1 MSEDLETL
9 RHSTAHVMAAAVLDL
24 FPGTVI
30 GIGPATDEGFYY
42 DFGFT
47 ERLLPEQL
55 PKIEARMHEIVK
67 AATPFVK
74 EEVPRAEA
82 VALFERL
89 HQPLKVELIEEKVTE
104 PNARLYRTGDFVDL
118 CLGPHVPNADKLG
131 AFRLLSIAGAY
142 WKGSE
147 KNQQLTRIYGTA
159 FSTEAELD
167 AHLKMLE
174 EAAKRDHRKLGKEL
188 DLFVIDEMVGR
199 GLPLLTPKGA
209 AIRHQMEEF
218 IFRLERR
225 QGYEHVKTP
234 DIARL
239 ELYKV
244 SGHLDRYRESMYA
257 PSEMEDEEWQLR
269 PMNCPHHIRLFQR
282 KPSSFRD
289 LPVRIAE
296 LGTVYRYE
304 KSGEVS
310 GLIRVRAFTINDAHI
325 FCRPDQL
332 NVEFERVIQLIL
344 QVYRAFGIT
353 DFYFRLSLRDEV
365 SNKWMGDPAI
375 WQRAQDAAREALRA
389 SGHPFVEA
397 PGEAAF
403 YGPKL
408 DVQIKDAIGREFS
421 LSTNQIDFL
430 LPERFGLE
438 YVTSEQTMERPVMLH
453 RAPIGS
459 MERFM
464 AYLIE
469 HYGGAFP
476 VWLAPVQLVF
486 IPIADRHLEAVS
498 KLAERFRE
506 KDLRVEV
513 DGKAERMQAKIRNAQ
528 LQKVPYMAVVGD
540 KELEAGTLNIR
551 RREGGDQVSVGIDQF
566 LAQLE
571 DESRLPL

>member
-1 MSEDLETL
+1 MSDELETL

-24 FPGTVI
+24 FPGTEI

-42 DFGFT
+42 DFAFK
-47 ERLLPEQL
+47 EPLLHEHL
-55 PKIEARMHEIVK
+55 AKIEARMREIVK
-67 AATPFVK
+67 AAPPFVK
-74 EEVPRAEA
+74 EEMPRDSA
-82 VALFERL
+82 VKYFADTY
-89 HQPLKVELIEEKVTE
+89 QPLKLELIADKETDAL
-104 PNARLYRTGDFVDL
+104 ARVYRTGDFVDL
-118 CLGPHVPNADKLG
+118 CLGPHVADAGKLG
-131 AFRLLSIAGAY
+131 AFKLLSIAGAY

-147 KNQQLTRIYGTA
+147 KNRMLTRIYGTA
-159 FSTEAELD
+159 FPTQGELD
-167 AHLKMLE
+167 AHLTRLE

-188 DLFVIDEMVGR
+188 DLFMIDELVGR
-199 GLPLLTPKGA
+199 GLPMLTPKGA
-209 AIRHQMEEF
+209 AIRRQMEDY
-218 IFRLERR
+218 ILRLERR
-225 QGYEHVKTP
+225 RGYSHVHTP

-239 ELYKV
+239 DLFKV
-244 SGHLDRYRESMYA
+244 SGHLERYRESMYA
-257 PSEMEDEEWQLR
+257 PSEMEDEQWQLR

-282 KPSSFRD
+282 HAHSFRD
-289 LPVRIAE
+289 LPVRLAE

-310 GLIRVRAFTINDAHI
+310 GLIRVRSFTINDAHI

-332 NVEFERVIQLIL
+332 DEEFERVVQLIL
-344 QVYRAFGIT
+344 EVYRAFGIT
-353 DFYFRLSLRDEV
+353 DFHFRLSLRDDT
-365 SNKWMGDPAI
+365 SQKWMGDPAI
-375 WQRAQDAAREALRA
+375 WEKAQDAARHALKA
-389 SGHPFVEA
+389 AGHPFTEA

-438 YVTSEQTMERPVMLH
+438 YVTSEQKMERPVMLH

-476 VWLAPVQLVF
+476 VWLAPVQLTF
-486 IPIADRHLEAVS
+486 IPIADRHVEAVS
-498 KLAERFRE
+498 KLAERFRDR
-506 KDLRVEV
+506 DLRVEV
-513 DGKAERMQAKIRNAQ
+513 DARAERMQAKIRQAQ
-528 LQKVPYMAVVGD
+528 LGKVPYMAVVGD

-551 RREGGDQVSVGIDQF
+551 RREGGDQVSVSVDQF
-566 LAQLE
+566 LRQLE
-571 DESRLPL
+571 DEARLPL

>member
-42 DFGFT
+42 DFGFQD
-47 ERLLPEQL
+47 RLLPEQL

-82 VALFERL
+82 VAVFERL

-104 PNARLYRTGDFVDL
+104 PKARLYRTGDFVDL
-118 CLGPHVPNADKLG
+118 CLGPHVANAGKLG

-159 FSTEAELD
+159 FPTQEELD

-188 DLFVIDEMVGR
+188 DLFLIDEIVGR
-199 GLPLLTPKGA
+199 GLPLLTPKGT

-218 IFRLERR
+218 ILRLERR

-244 SGHLDRYRESMYA
+244 SGHLERYRDSMYA
-257 PSEMEDEEWQLR
+257 PSEIEDEEWQLR

-375 WQRAQDAAREALRA
+375 WQRAQDAARDALRA

-438 YVTSEQTMERPVMLH
+438 YVTSEQTLERPVMLH

-476 VWLAPVQLVF
+476 VWLAPVQVVF

-498 KLAERFRE
+498 KLAERFRDR
-506 KDLRVEV
+506 DLRVEV

-551 RREGGDQVSVGIDQF
+551 RREGGDQVSLSTDQF